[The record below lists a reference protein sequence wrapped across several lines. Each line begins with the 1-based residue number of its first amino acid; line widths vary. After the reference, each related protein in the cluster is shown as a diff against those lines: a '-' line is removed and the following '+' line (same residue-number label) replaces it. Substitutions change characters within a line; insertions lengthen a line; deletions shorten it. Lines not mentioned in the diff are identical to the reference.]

1 MNRGFGRG
9 FILRFKSAICISSK
23 LNLIPQ
29 RLSEAFLGSFFRSL
43 ILAALCSLLAA
54 SAGAQ
59 MTQKLRLD
67 TNESVFATFAALNA
81 CGYDADLA
89 NSDPLR
95 AQIRGEIAANV
106 SRSPEAQAAQ
116 QRICT
121 FYNDHHQADAGRDLA
136 QYVSL
141 ALYLSEPPRFAT
153 SARESDLPPDAAYVL
168 GFIPLLQKY
177 YEAAG
182 LRDVWRKHQ
191 HDYEARVEKASDP
204 IAKMIFD
211 TDNYLRVQSGGYL
224 GRTYTVYIEPMAA
237 PAHVNS
243 RNYGTDYFLVIS
255 PAAKGELPMA
265 QVRHTYLH
273 FILDP
278 MALKRASTMKRL
290 EPLLDTVQRAPIE
303 ESFKYDVSL
312 LVTESLIQ
320 AIEAHTLPGGKAA
333 EPERIQHMRDAME
346 QGYILTHYFYEA
358 LENFSKQPAGIAS
371 AYGDML
377 HDINVDTEKRRARE
391 TAFKDHAQ
399 HEIVAGKS
407 MKRYERIL
415 DIAEQ
420 RLATGDIAGAQ
431 KYAQQAL
438 DEHSDDPG
446 RALFILG
453 RCALRT
459 GDAETARKDLTQ
471 SIEIARD
478 PRMLAWSHIY
488 LGRIFDLQQERDQ
501 ALTHY
506 RAALAAGDTA
516 ADTKNAA
523 ESGLAQPYQPPSQHQ

>member
-1 MNRGFGRG
+1 M
-9 FILRFKSAICISSK
+9 
-23 LNLIPQ
+23 
-29 RLSEAFLGSFFRSL
+29 
-43 ILAALCSLLAA
+43 AALCSVLSAA
-54 SAGAQ
+54 AGAQ
-59 MTQKLRLD
+59 APQKLRLD

-95 AQIRGEIAANV
+95 AQMRGEIAANV
-106 SRSPEAQAAQ
+106 SHSPEAQAAQ
-116 QRICT
+116 QRVCT
-121 FYNDHHQADAGRDLA
+121 FYNDHRQSDSGRDIA

-141 ALYLSEPPRFAT
+141 ALYLGEAPRFEL

-168 GFIPLLQKY
+168 GFLPLLRQY
-177 YEAAG
+177 YQAAN

-191 HDYEARVEKASDP
+191 RDYEARLDRSSQP
-204 IAKMIFD
+204 IAQMIFD

-224 GRTYTVYIEPMAA
+224 ARTFTAYIEPMAA

-243 RNYGTDYFLVIS
+243 RNYGTEYFLVLS
-255 PAAKGELPMA
+255 PNAKGELPMP
-265 QVRHTYLH
+265 QIRHTYLH
-273 FILDP
+273 FVLDP
-278 MALKRASTMKRL
+278 MALKRRTTMARL
-290 EPLLDTVQRAPIE
+290 EPILEAVQRAPIE

-333 EPERIQHMRDAME
+333 EPQREQAMRDAME
-346 QGYILTHYFYEA
+346 QGYVLTHYFYEA
-358 LENFSKQPAGIAS
+358 LDNFEKQPTGIAD

-377 HDINVDTEKRRARE
+377 HDINVDAEKRRARE
-391 TAFKDHAQ
+391 TVFKDHA
-399 HEIVAGKS
+399 HGGEIVAGRS
-407 MKRYERIL
+407 IKRYERIL

-420 RLATGDIAGAQ
+420 RLATGDVNGAQ

-438 DEHSDDPG
+438 DEHSDDPA

-459 GDAETARKDLTQ
+459 GDAAKAQKDLSQ
-471 SIEIARD
+471 SIEIGHD

-488 LGRIFDLQQERDQ
+488 LGRIFDLQQEREQ

-516 ADTKNAA
+516 SDTKNAA
-523 ESGLAQPYQPPSQHQ
+523 ESGIAQPYQPQAPHQ